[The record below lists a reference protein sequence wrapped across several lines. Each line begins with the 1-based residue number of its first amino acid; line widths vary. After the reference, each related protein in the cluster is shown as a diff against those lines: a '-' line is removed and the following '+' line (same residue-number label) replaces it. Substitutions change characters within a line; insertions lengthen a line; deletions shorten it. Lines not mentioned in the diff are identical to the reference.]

1 MSDSP
6 ALNAP
11 PPGTA
16 PDTAPAPGAE
26 REAGPLQLAL
36 LLAGSCLSVLG
47 AVLIAPVLP
56 QMTQAFAGTP
66 GVDVLVPVVL
76 TAPALLI
83 GLTAPFAGVVV
94 DRIDRK
100 RLLLV
105 AMLAYAV
112 FGTAPLYLDSLGA
125 ILASRVLVGLCEGAI
140 MTCCTTLI
148 GDYWSGARRSRY
160 LGLQT
165 LVATL
170 SATVFLALGGVLGA
184 AGWRT
189 PFWLYAVAALLAV
202 PIALA
207 IWQPARPAV
216 ASGARA
222 PLPWRQLLVPCVVT
236 LFGGIVFYA
245 LIVELSFVLAGV
257 GITGTGTIG
266 AISAVMSLAT
276 AAGAV
281 VFGRLSGRTPRALL
295 PVEFGLS
302 AVGLLLVFATT
313 SPVVITVGAV
323 LTGFGT
329 GMLLPT
335 LLTWAV
341 NRLTF
346 DQRGRGTGLWTGAL
360 FLGEFLCPLILAAV
374 GAGAGGLQAALAVL
388 GVASGVVGVLTA
400 LLLRRHDQP
409 LDLTR
414 D

>member
-1 MSDSP
+1 MPETPAVNLSP
-6 ALNAP
+6 AAAAT
-11 PPGTA
+11 GRRMT
-16 PDTAPAPGAE
+16 
-26 REAGPLQLAL
+26 AGPVQLLL

-56 QMTQAFAGTP
+56 QLSQAFAGTP
-66 GVDVLVPVVL
+66 GADVLVPIVL

-100 RLLLV
+100 RLLLL
-105 AMLAYAV
+105 AMLAYSV

-148 GDYWSGARRSRY
+148 GDYWSGARRARY

-184 AGWRT
+184 SGWRT
-189 PFWLYAVAALLAV
+189 PFWLYAVAA
-202 PIALA
+202 PLA
-207 IWQPARPAV
+207 IPMARKLWQPHRRPA
-216 ASGARA
+216 GHLAR
-222 PLPWRQLLVPCVVT
+222 LPWRQLAVPCFVT
-236 LFGGIVFYA
+236 LFGGVVFYA
-245 LIVELSFVLAGV
+245 LIVELSYVLTGV
-257 GITGTGTIG
+257 GVTATGTIG
-266 AISAVMSLAT
+266 AISAIMSLAT
-276 AAGAV
+276 AAGAIA
-281 VFGRLSGRTPRALL
+281 FTRLSGRTPRVLL
-295 PVEFGLS
+295 PVEFGL
-302 AVGLLLVFATT
+302 AAAGLLLVFATT
-313 SPVVITVGAV
+313 APVVITVGAA

-346 DQRGRGTGLWTGAL
+346 DQRGRGTGLWTGTL
-360 FLGEFLCPLILAAV
+360 FLGEFVCPLALAAI
-374 GAGAGGLQAALAVL
+374 GTGTGGLQGALAVL
-388 GVASGVVGVLTA
+388 GVASAIAGGLTA
-400 LLLRRHDQP
+400 ILLRRRNQP
-409 LDLTR
+409 LNVTEG
-414 D
+414 

>member
-1 MSDSP
+1 
-6 ALNAP
+6 
-11 PPGTA
+11 
-16 PDTAPAPGAE
+16 
-26 REAGPLQLAL
+26 
-36 LLAGSCLSVLG
+36 
-47 AVLIAPVLP
+47 
-56 QMTQAFAGTP
+56 MTQAFAGTP

-125 ILASRVLVGLCEGAI
+125 IVASRVLVGLCEGAI

-148 GDYWSGARRSRY
+148 GDYWSGARRARY

-202 PIALA
+202 PMALA

-216 ASGARA
+216 ASGTRA

-257 GITGTGTIG
+257 GITATGTIG

-302 AVGLLLVFATT
+302 AAGLLLVFATT

-323 LTGFGT
+323 LTGLGT

-388 GVASGVVGVLTA
+388 GIASGVVGVLAA